1 MRTRIADEAVLG
13 STFTQ
18 QKRRDQLVHCMIE
31 VIADVG
37 FARASVGEVA
47 RRARVSKGVIT
58 YHFAAKDD
66 LIRAVIA
73 DVIAS
78 MAEYLEPCILAA
90 EPARFPE
97 RFIAAYVTAWAGY
110 YRSHARQVLALVR
123 IFNAFRDESGGPNP
137 AFGARAGEV
146 AAIEHVLRAGQ
157 DVGRFGSFDPHVMAA
172 VIKVAVDDLLTQ
184 FVNDPDLDLEGYAAQ
199 LVTLFE
205 RATRPDPAD
214 RHPADQPPGRPPD
227 APATGGVSQ
236 PDEGASHDK
245 DA

>member
-1 MRTRIADEAVLG
+1 MRTTQPDQAAEG

-18 QKRRDQLVHCMIE
+18 QKRREQLVQCMIE
-31 VIADVG
+31 VIAEAG

-47 RRARVSKGVIT
+47 RRAGVSKGVIT

-78 MAEYLEPCILAA
+78 MAEYLEPRLLAA
-90 EPARFPE
+90 EPERFPE

-123 IFNAFRDESGGPNP
+123 IFNAFRDESGRPNQ

-146 AAIEHVLRAGQ
+146 AAVERVLRAGQ
-157 DVGRFGSFDPHVMAA
+157 DIGRLGSFDPHVMAS
-172 VIKVAVDDLLTQ
+172 VIKVAVEDLLTQ
-184 FVNDPDLDLEGYAAQ
+184 FVNDPDLDLEGHAAQ
-199 LVTLFE
+199 LTALFE
-205 RATRPDPAD
+205 RATRPDPAE
-214 RHPADQPPGRPPD
+214 RG
-227 APATGGVSQ
+227 S
-236 PDEGASHDK
+236 
-245 DA
+245 

>member
-1 MRTRIADEAVLG
+1 V
-13 STFTQ
+13 
-18 QKRRDQLVHCMIE
+18 V
-31 VIADVG
+31 
-37 FARASVGEVA
+37 
-47 RRARVSKGVIT
+47 T

-78 MAEYLEPCILAA
+78 MAEYLEPRLLAA

-97 RFIAAYVTAWAGY
+97 RFIAAYVTAWAWY

-123 IFNAFRDESGGPNP
+123 IFNAFRDGSGRPDP

-146 AAIEHVLRAGQ
+146 AAIEQVLRSGQ
-157 DVGRFGSFDPHVMAA
+157 DMGRLGSFDPHVMAS

-199 LVTLFE
+199 LATLFD
-205 RATRPDPAD
+205 RATRPE
-214 RHPADQPPGRPPD
+214 
-227 APATGGVSQ
+227 GVSR
-236 PDEGASHDK
+236 DK
-245 DA
+245 DC

>member
-1 MRTRIADEAVLG
+1 MRTTPRDQAAEG

-18 QKRRDQLVHCMIE
+18 QKRRDQLVYCMIE
-31 VIADVG
+31 VIAEAG
-37 FARASVGEVA
+37 FARASVGQLA
-47 RRARVSKGVIT
+47 RRAGVSKGVVT
-58 YHFAAKDD
+58 YHFAAKDE

-78 MAEYLEPCILAA
+78 MAEYLEPRLLAA

-123 IFNAFRDESGGPNP
+123 IFDGFRDESGRPDPG
-137 AFGARAGEV
+137 FGGRAGEV
-146 AAIEHVLRAGQ
+146 AAIERVLRAGQ
-157 DVGRFGSFDPHVMAA
+157 DLGRLGSFDPHVMAA
-172 VIKVAVDDLLTQ
+172 VIKVAVEDLLTQ
-184 FVNDPDLDLEGYAAQ
+184 FVNDPDLDLEGHAAQ

-214 RHPADQPPGRPPD
+214 RHPAGRSPGLPPD
-227 APATGGVSQ
+227 APAARGHEPSQ
-236 PDEGASHDK
+236 
-245 DA
+245 

>member
-1 MRTRIADEAVLG
+1 MRTTPGDQAAGG

-18 QKRRDQLVHCMIE
+18 QKRRDQLVDCMIE

-47 RRARVSKGVIT
+47 RRAGVSKGVVT

-66 LIRAVIA
+66 LVRAVIA

-78 MAEYLEPCILAA
+78 MAEDLEPRLLAA

-97 RFIAAYVTAWAGY
+97 RFVAAYITAWAGY
-110 YRSHARQVLALVR
+110 YRSHGRQVLALVR
-123 IFNAFRDESGGPNP
+123 IFTAFRDDLGRPSP
-137 AFGARAGEV
+137 AFSARAGEV
-146 AAIEHVLRAGQ
+146 AAIERVLRIGQ
-157 DVGRFGSFDPHVMAA
+157 DMGRLGSFDPHVMAG

-184 FVNDPDLDLEGYAAQ
+184 FIHDPDLDLESHAAQ

-205 RATRPDPAD
+205 RATRPDTAKRHEPERTPGLRPEEPAA
-214 RHPADQPPGRPPD
+214 RGQEPPERG
-227 APATGGVSQ
+227 S
-236 PDEGASHDK
+236 
-245 DA
+245 